1 MKLSDAR
8 KGVSA
13 MTKFMSNMNKYLS
26 VMKINQTYLSTLTG
40 IDKNQLFH
48 LLTGIQ
54 EENGTDME
62 KLSEALGKNPEFFLS
77 DPFNIPNLSDFSSN
91 RLVLY
96 TGKLS
101 KKQEKMATELMEL
114 MENVDEVLSAKSRLM
129 ESILCFK

>member
-1 MKLSDAR
+1 
-8 KGVSA
+8 
-13 MTKFMSNMNKYLS
+13 MTKFMSNLNRYLS

-40 IDKNQLFH
+40 IDKNKLSH
-48 LLTGIQ
+48 LLSGIQ

-62 KLSEALGKNPEFFLS
+62 KLSEALGKNPDFFLS
-77 DPFNIPNLSDFSSN
+77 DPFDIPNLSDFSSN

-101 KKQEKMATELMEL
+101 KKQEKMAAELMEL

>member
-1 MKLSDAR
+1 
-8 KGVSA
+8 
-13 MTKFMSNMNKYLS
+13 MTKFMSNLNKYLS
-26 VMKINQTYLSTLTG
+26 MMKINQTYLSTLTG

>member
-1 MKLSDAR
+1 
-8 KGVSA
+8 
-13 MTKFMSNMNKYLS
+13 MTKFMSNLNKYLS
-26 VMKINQTYLSTLTG
+26 VMRINQTYLSSLTG

-62 KLSEALGKNPEFFLS
+62 KLSEALGKNPDFFLS
-77 DPFNIPNLSDFSSN
+77 DPFDIPNISDFSSN
-91 RLVLY
+91 RIVFY

-101 KKQEKMATELMEL
+101 KKQEKMAAELMEL

-129 ESILCFK
+129 ESIL

>member
-1 MKLSDAR
+1 
-8 KGVSA
+8 
-13 MTKFMSNMNKYLS
+13 MTKFMSNLNKYLS
-26 VMKINQTYLSTLTG
+26 VMRINQTYLSSLTG
-40 IDKNQLFH
+40 IDKNKLSH

-62 KLSEALGKNPEFFLS
+62 KLSEALGQNPDFFLS
-77 DPFNIPNLSDFSSN
+77 DPFDIPNLSDFSSN

-101 KKQEKMATELMEL
+101 KKQEKMAAELMEL